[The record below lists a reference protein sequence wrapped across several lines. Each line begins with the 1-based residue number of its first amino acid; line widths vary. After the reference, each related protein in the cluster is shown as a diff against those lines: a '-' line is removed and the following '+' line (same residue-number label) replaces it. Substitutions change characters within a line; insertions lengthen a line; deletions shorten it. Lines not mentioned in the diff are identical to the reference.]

1 VGCTD
6 TWWDAWT
13 GRYCIGFGSFGIE
26 GIWIGIQFGL
36 SQWTGRAIL
45 DGIHQ
50 YQGNQHDSCWKGED
64 PVPRQ
69 YRVSKTLVT
78 ALMSCADNRST
89 SRGHHHT
96 HTVMTHDW
104 SFLQGDKRHNHTL
117 KAGHHQF
124 PFSLM
129 LDGNLPS
136 TINTYNGE
144 ANISYKLRANVV
156 RSGFSSNF
164 HTSRTFTLHR
174 TYMNEAL
181 EFNQTLEIEN
191 TWPGKVMYSLTLPF
205 KAYAAGDEIP
215 VMLKFMPLAKGVRV
229 MTVQSVLKEY
239 TLVHTK
245 HSQHSDQRVA
255 ASIKHELRN
264 GKAYVVPET
273 TARTPGRP
281 AAGSSTAVSA
291 AASTNPSTANSRVPS
306 PSQTPR
312 PGRTSSER
320 PADSY
325 FPSQSEGAGP
335 SSGASVAASDDED
348 VNIGDDEINTAITI
362 PIPAY
367 TTPSHTIH
375 PLFVTHKIKWSCS
388 ISNADGHVSELR
400 CALPIIILNHSQLEE
415 ARSASAATRNLLFG
429 NGNADETQVV
439 DLPSYNNHVYDRVA
453 VANSGQTSGFRS
465 THATPMHSPSSPTPP
480 ASTSHSRP
488 SSPTR
493 RHSTADGSLAAPG
506 AAEVPPRRQLTSWD
520 DSELLASLGELRI
533 PSSHTSSPHD
543 TPPDSRSPSR
553 PLSRRNSRS
562 GRSSRINSHAGS
574 RAGSRASSPERSG
587 SDMADRRVSSFTGLL
602 HLGQSLKQRAH
613 LPTKPI
619 LRTGSHFSPHTE
631 MGRTASSSA
640 LSSGN
645 HVRIGPTTLHNT
657 GDDADEEEE
666 ADPISRV
673 PSYGVASRGFL
684 GGGITPL
691 DTTLPTYDASEQAR
705 GADRGLIRPKSDT
718 ALVDMGRADRDEEM

>member
-1 VGCTD
+1 MELIFRT
-6 TWWDAWT
+6 
-13 GRYCIGFGSFGIE
+13 
-26 GIWIGIQFGL
+26 
-36 SQWTGRAIL
+36 
-45 DGIHQ
+45 
-50 YQGNQHDSCWKGED
+50 
-64 PVPRQ
+64 
-69 YRVSKTLVT
+69 
-78 ALMSCADNRST
+78 T

-136 TINTYNGE
+136 TINTYNQE

-264 GKAYVVPET
+264 GRAYVVPET
-273 TARTPGRP
+273 TSRTPGRP
-281 AAGSSTAVSA
+281 ALPTAGASTSTVPST
-291 AASTNPSTANSRVPS
+291 AASTNPSTANSRAPS
-306 PSQTPR
+306 PSQTPV
-312 PGRTSSER
+312 PGRGSSDR

-325 FPSQSEGAGP
+325 FPSQTDGAGP

-348 VNIGDDEINTAITI
+348 VNIGDDEINCAITI

-429 NGNADETQVV
+429 NGNADETQAV

-453 VANSGQTSGFRS
+453 VADSGQTSGFRS
-465 THATPMHSPSSPTPP
+465 THATPLHSPSSPTPP
-480 ASTSHSRP
+480 ASTHHSRP

-493 RHSTADGSLAAPG
+493 RQSTTDGGLAAPG

-533 PSSHTSSPHD
+533 PSSHNSSPHD

-562 GRSSRINSHAGS
+562 GRSSRINSHHGS
-574 RAGSRASSPERSG
+574 RAGSRASSPERHDR

-602 HLGQSLKQRAH
+602 HLGQSLKHRAH

-619 LRTGSHFSPHTE
+619 LRTGSHFSPHDE
-631 MGRTASSSA
+631 MARTASASN
-640 LSSGN
+640 LGSGN

-657 GDDADEEEE
+657 GDDDDGEDQ

-673 PSYGVASRGFL
+673 PSYNIASRGWL

-691 DTTLPTYDASEQAR
+691 DVNLPTYDASETRAR
-705 GADRGLIRPKSDT
+705 TDVERVRNPDGGLIRPKSDT
-718 ALVDMGRADRDEEM
+718 ALVDLGRADRDEEM